1 MRNKDLVLAKLEKI
15 DSIIRGLNFHIG
27 RNEREQAYNELDK
40 IKEVN
45 SQIITLLNTET
56 QD

>member
-15 DSIIRGLNFHIG
+15 DSILRGLNFHIG
-27 RNEREQAYNELDK
+27 RNERDQAYKELDR

-45 SQIITLLNTET
+45 SQIVTLLNTET